1 MPDAPI
7 SGHNAQAL
15 AKLSIFG
22 ALKQE
27 TIEFLADLCEEVK
40 VPEGENFFN
49 QDESGDSLFVLLRGR
64 IAVIR
69 TSGTDRLILAE
80 LGAGACF
87 GETAL
92 IAISPR
98 CASVRALED
107 CTALRLRNRSILR
120 LYEHDLEQ
128 FTLLQMNLGREVA
141 RRLVLA
147 DKSLFEY
154 ARRLGE
160 T

>member
-1 MPDAPI
+1 MAGP
-7 SGHNAQAL
+7 SSSRKNVQAL
-15 AKLSIFG
+15 CKLSIFG
-22 ALKQE
+22 ALKRE
-27 TIEFLADLCEEVK
+27 TIEFLADLCEEVT

-49 QDESGDSLFVLLRGR
+49 QDETGDSVFVLLQGQVAVVRTRG
-64 IAVIR
+64 A
-69 TSGTDRLILAE
+69 DRLVLAE
-80 LGAGACF
+80 LEAGACF